1 MPTRLHSPSPS
12 LSHGHDDGHGDDGGE
27 GSREPVELLRSTPS
41 RQPDRPD
48 RPAALACLAS
58 GEVFSAARPEIGIKA
73 LLDAI
78 TAPKSEEKRPER
90 DLDPLTSRLNDAM
103 AAGVIDPVFSQ
114 RDWAFQHNPGRQS
127 HSFLVE
133 IRQQEER
140 LRAVRQTAIR
150 LGRALERRGRSF
162 RTIRTPRARA
172 PHWAFQAFQHNPG
185 RQSHSFLAE
194 IRQQEERLRAARQ
207 TAIRL
212 GTPLKKK
219 SGRSFQTIR
228 TPRARAPHWAFQAFQ
243 AFQHNPGRQS
253 HSFLAEIRQQEERLR
268 AARQTAIR
276 LGTTLKKSGRPFR
289 TIRPPR
295 ASLQTS

>member
-1 MPTRLHSPSPS
+1 MPTRLHPPSPS

-27 GSREPVELLRSTPS
+27 GSREPMELLRSTPS
-41 RQPDRPD
+41 RQPDGPD
-48 RPAALACLAS
+48 RPAALACLSS

-78 TAPKSEEKRPER
+78 TAPKSGEKRPER

-103 AAGVIDPVFSQ
+103 AAGVIDPVFSH

-140 LRAVRQTAIR
+140 LRAASQIAIR
-150 LGRALERRGRSF
+150 LGRALERRGRSFRTIRTPRAPHWAFQAFQHNPGRLSHSFLAEIRQQEERLRAARQTAIRLGTTLKKKSGRPF

-194 IRQQEERLRAARQ
+194 IRQE
-207 TAIRL
+207 
-212 GTPLKKK
+212 
-219 SGRSFQTIR
+219 
-228 TPRARAPHWAFQAFQ
+228 
-243 AFQHNPGRQS
+243 
-253 HSFLAEIRQQEERLR
+253 EERLR

-276 LGTTLKKSGRPFR
+276 LGTTLEKKSGRPFR

-295 ASLQTS
+295 AALQTS